1 MTSAESPAASATVA
15 PIPVVPLPG
24 WLAIALVAGTSA
36 AVLVLEILAARL
48 LAPYVGVSLETY
60 TGIIATVLAG
70 ISVGAWAGGWAADRI
85 DPRRL
90 LPVLLVGGGG
100 LALFTIPTVR
110 VLGDSAA
117 VGPSGVIL
125 LASFGFLPSAT
136 VLSAIPPAVV
146 KLQLRDLHDTGS
158 VVGRLSA
165 WGTAGAIV
173 GTLVTGFVLVAVAAV
188 TTLIVTVGVLLLA
201 TGIAFWSGTSPVA
214 RRATGRTM
222 AVGLAFAALAGGAV
236 LATDSPCDTQTRYYC
251 VSILNDGDR
260 PNGRVLVL
268 DDLRH
273 SYVDRDDP
281 AHLEFWYT
289 QLFAEAIDAH
299 RPPGPIEVVHVGG
312 GALSVPQWVRATR
325 PGSDQVVL
333 EIDGD
338 LIDIV
343 VEEFDIAV
351 GAGTGVDVR
360 VGDARLAFDDL
371 GTDRADVVVGDA
383 FGSRSVPWHLATVEF
398 VREIERVLVPG
409 GLYVLNVIDNPDQDF
424 LRAETAT
431 LAAVFDH
438 VSVIL
443 GPGADDG
450 RLGNSVIVASNAAI
464 DDAAVDPGDGR
475 IVDDLDGFVG
485 GATVLTDDFAPV
497 DQLISGGT

>member
-1 MTSAESPAASATVA
+1 MPHASVAESPAA
-15 PIPVVPLPG
+15 PLPG
-24 WLAIALVAGTSA
+24 WLAIALVGGTSA

-48 LAPYVGVSLETY
+48 LAPSVGVSLETY

-110 VLGDSAA
+110 LLGDSAA

-188 TTLIVTVGVLLLA
+188 TTLIVTVGVLLLI
-201 TGIAFWSGTSPVA
+201 TGLAFWAGTSPAA
-214 RRATGRTM
+214 RRATGRAM
-222 AVGLAFAALAGGAV
+222 VIGLAFAVLAGGAV

-251 VSILNDGDR
+251 VSIRDDGQR
-260 PNGRVLVL
+260 PDGRVLVL

-273 SYVDRDDP
+273 SYVDPDDP
-281 AHLEFWYT
+281 AHLDV
-289 QLFAEAIDAH
+289 EAL
-299 RPPGPIEVVHVGG
+299 G
-312 GALSVPQWVRATR
+312 SVRAGGLE
-325 PGSDQVVL
+325 PEAGLVVL
-333 EIDGD
+333 DADGD
-338 LIDIV
+338 L
-343 VEEFDIAV
+343 AGV
-351 GAGTGVDVR
+351 GQGGHR
-360 VGDARLAFDDL
+360 RARLEL
-371 GTDRADVVVGDA
+371 GVVG
-383 FGSRSVPWHLATVEF
+383 HLDV
-398 VREIERVLVPG
+398 G
-409 GLYVLNVIDNPDQDF
+409 GP
-424 LRAETAT
+424 T
-431 LAAVFDH
+431 
-438 VSVIL
+438 
-443 GPGADDG
+443 P
-450 RLGNSVIVASNAAI
+450 VASA
-464 DDAAVDPGDGR
+464 
-475 IVDDLDGFVG
+475 G
-485 GATVLTDDFAPV
+485 G
-497 DQLISGGT
+497 Q

>member
-1 MTSAESPAASATVA
+1 MLVPMSEADTTDDA
-15 PIPVVPLPG
+15 PVPLAA
-24 WLAIALVAGTSA
+24 WLAVVLVAGTSA

-70 ISVGAWAGGWAADRI
+70 ISVGAWAGGWAADRV

-90 LPVLLVGGGG
+90 LPLLLVGGGA

-165 WGTAGAIV
+165 WGTGGAIV

-188 TTLIVTVGVLLLA
+188 TTLIVTVGILLIV
-201 TGIAFWSGTSPVA
+201 TGAAFWAVTSPTV
-214 RRATGRTM
+214 RRATARGM
-222 AVGLAFAALAGGAV
+222 AGSLAFAALAGGAV

-251 VSILNDGDR
+251 VSIVDDPER
-260 PNGRVLVL
+260 ESGRVLVL

-273 SYVDRDDP
+273 SYVDLADP
-281 AHLEFWYT
+281 THLDFWYT
-289 QLFAEAIDAH
+289 QRFADAIDAFADD
-299 RPPGPIEVVHVGG
+299 GPIEVVHVGG
-312 GALSVPQWVRATR
+312 GALTVPQWVRTTR
-325 PGSDQVVL
+325 PGSDQVVS
-333 EIDGD
+333 EIDTD
-338 LIDIV
+338 LVDIV
-343 VEEFDIAV
+343 VDEFDIAV
-351 GAGTGVDVR
+351 GAGTGIDVR
-360 VGDARLAFDDL
+360 VGDARLTFDDL
-371 GTDRADVVVGDA
+371 RTDGADVVVGDA

-398 VREIERVLVPG
+398 VRQVQRVLRPD
-409 GLYVLNVIDNPDQDF
+409 GLYVLNVIDNPDQAF
-424 LRAETAT
+424 LRAEAAT
-431 LAAVFDH
+431 LASVFDH
-438 VSVIL
+438 VSVVL
-443 GPGADDG
+443 GPAAADG
-450 RLGNSVIVASNAAI
+450 RLGNSVVIASDTPFDPA
-464 DDAAVDPGDGR
+464 DVDPDGGT
-475 IVDDLDGFVG
+475 IVDDLGAFVD
-485 GATVLTDDFAPV
+485 GATILTDDFAPV